1 MQYTRTNC
9 ILYAHACTVE
19 DYSDPLLDLII
30 VIITVFIVIMLI
42 TVIIVI
48 MITNNVNN
56 YQTSGC
62 IKIMPVFNGEVKIVI
77 VHKKTYTVWIILQQ
91 AICFLE

>member
-48 MITNNVNN
+48 MLTNNVNN

-77 VHKKTYTVWIILQQ
+77 VHKKTYTVWIILLQ